1 MTVATILGGAA
12 LPIGKIQSTAD
23 ADLHNLEHELLL
35 EMVLQATE
43 QAGVEKKDIGS
54 IVMPLMR
61 EYTKQRYFA
70 IFMANALGIEC
81 SGSMIE
87 ARGYGLAGGLALDLG
102 LNEILLGRAKV
113 ALVMGAN
120 FESAIPAPVHAS
132 RSMRSTGDVD
142 FHMPGGFIPI
152 SWYAMDAV
160 RYMHEHGATRAEIA
174 HVAVK
179 NRYHASLNPL
189 SQFRKPITVEDVL
202 AARPIVDPLG
212 LLEVPGRSDGVV
224 CLVVASEDVA
234 KATGRPYARVRGR
247 GFQHDGSLQIDD
259 RGGDMTAFVS
269 AQKASATAYGQ
280 AGIQARD
287 LDFAEVYAPCTIVEV
302 LVSEALGFFPRGQG
316 ARGAVEGETTLG
328 GRIPISTS
336 GSLMSRG
343 HPPNVTGLYN
353 ALEVFDQLTGRAGE
367 RQVKDAA
374 LGLCTS
380 ELGNYN
386 AAMVHVMEG
395 VQ

>member
-12 LPIGKIQSTAD
+12 LPIGKLQSAPD
-23 ADLHNLEHELLL
+23 ADIHTLEHELLL

-43 QAGVEKKDIGS
+43 QAGVDKRDIGS
-54 IVMPLMR
+54 IVLPLMR
-61 EYTKQRYFA
+61 EYTKQRYFG

-81 SGSMIE
+81 TGSMIE

-102 LNEILLGRAKV
+102 INEILLGRAKV

-120 FESAIPAPVHAS
+120 FESAVPSPRHTS

-142 FHMPGGFIPI
+142 FHMPAGFVPI

-160 RYMHEHGATRAEIA
+160 RYMHEYGVSRADIA
-174 HVAVK
+174 SVAVK

-189 SQFRKPITVEDVL
+189 SQFKKPITLDDVL
-202 AARPIVDPLG
+202 GARLIVHPLG
-212 LLEVPGRSDGVV
+212 LLEVPARSDGVV

-269 AQKASATAYGQ
+269 AQKASATAYAQ
-280 AGIQARD
+280 AGITAKD
-287 LDFAEVYAPCTIVEV
+287 VDFAEVYAPCTIVEV
-302 LVSEALGFFPRGQG
+302 LVSEALGLFPRGEG
-316 ARGAVEGETTLG
+316 ARGAADGETTLG

-353 ALEVFDQLTGRAGE
+353 ALEVFEQLTGGAGE
-367 RQVKDAA
+367 RQVQDAA
-374 LGLCTS
+374 IGLCTS

-386 AAMVHVMEG
+386 AAMIHIMEG

>member
-12 LPIGKIQSTAD
+12 LPIGRMQSMPD
-23 ADLHNLEHELLL
+23 ADMHTLEHELLL
-35 EMVLQATE
+35 DLVLESVE
-43 QAGVEKKDIGS
+43 QAGIDKSDIGS

-61 EYTKQRYFA
+61 EYSKQRYFG

-81 SGSMIE
+81 AGSMIE

-102 LNEILLGRAKV
+102 INEIQLGRAKV

-120 FESAIPAPVHAS
+120 FETAVPSPRHTS

-142 FHMPGGFIPI
+142 FQMPAGFVPI

-160 RYMHEHGATRAEIA
+160 RYMHEHGVTREEIA
-174 HVAVK
+174 TVAVK

-189 SQFRKPITVEDVL
+189 SQFRKLITLEDVL

-212 LLEVPGRSDGVV
+212 LLEAPARSDGVV

-234 KATGRPYARVRGR
+234 KGTGRPYARVRGR

-259 RGGDMTAFVS
+259 RGGDITDFVS
-269 AQKASATAYGQ
+269 ARKASTTAYAQ
-280 AGIQARD
+280 AGIGAGD
-287 LDFAEVYAPCTIVEV
+287 IDFAEVYAPCTIVEV

-316 ARGAVEGETTLG
+316 ARGAADGETTLG

-353 ALEVFDQLTGRAGE
+353 ALEVFQQLTHRAGE

-374 LGLCTS
+374 IGLCTS

-386 AAMVHVMEG
+386 AAMIHVMEG